1 MIQRNKKIQI
11 MWRDTSDY
19 FEKKNVEV
27 INQIIR
33 TRPLGSSKSSIN
45 AMLRN
50 TEEMKAIMPLIL
62 GQGHAGGQDQSF
74 ANAVA
79 NYWNSLSYRIPFPSQ
94 TWEIGMTFDAQDS
107 DPLRRE
113 YITRLAIDH
122 NKVKAKAK
130 LANKANA
137 NAKADTEVEIEDVE
151 STLSDEELANY
162 VMGVGKDGR
171 PNVPVEQMFRYGT
184 PIDPS
189 QFLLWQYSLNHG
201 LVANTKALL
210 KNSTKMDF
218 YLVDETIAK
227 KERESLHQIK
237 NKARRAYLDV
247 IMKPES
253 VTDILAVMKKSV
265 PFDTPEDEEKMV
277 KEQLLEVVM
286 TETPQEFLD
295 VLASPNLTTLARIER
310 YVTNGILR
318 RLDNSNVIVDG
329 TNPEIIIGNSTS
341 EHLAWFANS
350 INKNTV
356 AEYAAKYKSLITN

>member
-1 MIQRNKKIQI
+1 

-79 NYWNSLSYRIPFPSQ
+79 NYWNSMSYRIPFPSQ
-94 TWEIGMTFDAQDS
+94 TWEIGFTFDSQDS
-107 DPLRRE
+107 DPLRKE
-113 YITRLAIDH
+113 YIEKLAIVLGKTKV
-122 NKVKAKAK
+122 NKARAEAR
-130 LANKANA
+130 ANK
-137 NAKADTEVEIEDVE
+137 TEVSDDIEL
-151 STLSDEELANY
+151 TMTDEELADY
-162 VMGVGKDGR
+162 VMGTDKDGK
-171 PNVPVEQMFRYGT
+171 PNIPVEQMFRYGT

-218 YLVDETIAK
+218 YLVDETVAK
-227 KERESLHQIK
+227 KERETLHQIK
-237 NKARRAYLDV
+237 NKARRAYLETIVKPDKVIDV
-247 IMKPES
+247 
-253 VTDILAVMKKSV
+253 LAVLKKDI
-265 PFDTPEDEEKMV
+265 PYDTPEDEQVMTR
-277 KEQLLEVVM
+277 EQLLETVM
-286 TETPQEFLD
+286 TEQPIEFLE
-295 VLASPNLTTLARIER
+295 VLNSPNLTTLAKLER
-310 YVTNGILR
+310 YIVNGILR
-318 RLDNSNVIVDG
+318 RLDNSNIIVDG
-329 TNPEIIIGNSTS
+329 NNPEIVIGNTTN
-341 EHLAWFANS
+341 EHLAWFANG
-350 INKNTV
+350 INKNAI
-356 AEYAAKYKSLITN
+356 AEYAAQYKSLTN

>member
-62 GQGHAGGQDQSF
+62 GQGHGGGQDQSF
-74 ANAVA
+74 TNAVT

-94 TWEIGMTFDAQDS
+94 TWEIGFIFDVEDS
-107 DPLRRE
+107 DPLRKE
-113 YITRLAIDH
+113 YISKLAIELD
-122 NKVKAKAK
+122 KAKAK
-130 LANKANA
+130 SK
-137 NAKADTEVEIEDVE
+137 AKAAADSDVDVADIL
-151 STLSDEELANY
+151 TDEELADY
-162 VMGVGKDGR
+162 VMGTNKDGV

-237 NKARRAYLDV
+237 NKARKAYLET
-247 IMKPES
+247 IMKPET
-253 VTDILAVMKKSV
+253 VIDVLAVMRKSI
-265 PFDTPEDEEKMV
+265 PFDTPVDEEKIV
-277 KEQLLEVVM
+277 REQLLETVM
-286 TETPQEFLD
+286 TETPLEFIE
-295 VLASPNLTTLARIER
+295 VLNSTNLTTLAKIER
-310 YVTNGILR
+310 YITNGILR
-318 RLDNSNVIVDG
+318 RLDNSNVIVDSN
-329 TNPEIIIGNSTS
+329 NPEIVIGNATA
-341 EHLAWFANS
+341 EHLAWFANTL
-350 INKNTV
+350 NKNVV
-356 AEYAAKYKSLITN
+356 AEYAAKYKLLTN